1 MRIIQYLKS
10 SKVAVLLITLLL
22 IVQAFADLSLP
33 RYTSDL
39 VDVGIQQGGIEH
51 ASPDEM
57 SADTFNYICMLADED
72 TEQLIRDSY
81 VQDNAGENEAS
92 AGEDESNTGENG
104 TRAGESQ
111 ARNYILSEYGKEN
124 RAELDSAIALP
135 LVLVHM
141 SDIMGDASDS
151 DTSSG
156 VSGKSDNAAYSSF
169 PRLPLR
175 TLPRRPLRA
184 TM

>member
-81 VQDNAGENEAS
+81 EQDTAGENESSTGENEAS
-92 AGEDESNTGENG
+92 
-104 TRAGESQ
+104 
-111 ARNYILSEYGKEN
+111 NYILSEYGKEN
-124 RAELDSAIALP
+124 RVELDSAIALP

-141 SDIMGDASDS
+141 SDIMGDASSS
-151 DTSSG
+151 DASSSGASASDASSG
-156 VSGKSDNAAYSSF
+156 VSGESNK
-169 PRLPLR
+169 PLI
-175 TLPRRPLRA
+175 L
-184 TM
+184 